1 MSYAPS
7 PNFAF
12 LAGYDARLVAAPTSA
27 ERALAID
34 DAVGALI
41 HLRRFGEH
49 LAKNAAAEYGVHQGE
64 RTDQIDRLRDLKRRG
79 ADEGV
84 IQMFQTI
91 RMVGNKASHDGYGS
105 QSDAFHHLKLAHQLA
120 IWFYKFVNHSPGFNP
135 GPFVPP
141 KKLIGDTAELRKEI
155 EDLNAEAEAREEER
169 DEALEAV
176 EAERKKRLGAEEAAK
191 RVEEERVFL
200 EAYAAEQDAEVSKN
214 KAALA
219 EAQAKIAA
227 LEAKQEAVVAERQA
241 VIAKAPAA
249 EVDKTIRLS
258 NEAAA
263 AIDLDEASTRRL
275 IDQQLRSA
283 GWEAHSTELRYS
295 QGSRPQK
302 GKNQAIAEWPT
313 DSGPA
318 DYVLFLG
325 LKAVGVVEAKRKKKD
340 VASALEQSK
349 RYSEGF
355 KTTEGI
361 HLDGPW
367 GSYKI
372 PFLFASNG
380 RPFLEQLR
388 TKSGIWHIDIRRPT
402 NLSKPL
408 HDWPSPDGLKQRLR
422 QDLDAANE
430 KLGLEPTDYL
440 GLRDYQVHAIQ
451 AVEAAIEKEQ
461 DKLLVAMATGTGKTR
476 TAIGL
481 VYRLLKANRFRRI
494 LFLVDRSSLGEQTTN
509 AFDEVEIE
517 NLLNFGQIFG
527 IDSVWLNKNAKR
539 QDGVAIRLTVS
550 TVQGMVHRIFDEA
563 NPEAA
568 PKVDD
573 YDCVIVDECHRGYGL
588 DQELTDAELSLSEYG
603 IRSQDDYISKY
614 RRVLEH
620 FDAVKIGLTATP
632 AKHTAAIFG
641 RPVVQYTYREAVI
654 DGHLIDHEPPINITT
669 RLAEEGIHLDR
680 GEQVQLFNPGTVN
693 IDLVD
698 LEDELD
704 FEITAFNKR
713 VLNDNFNRVVCEELA
728 QHIDPELPEK
738 TLIFAATDLHADQ
751 VVEHLKKA
759 FEAQYGSVEDGMVVK
774 ITGAADKPLSLIR
787 RFKNERNPKVVVT
800 VDLLTT
806 GIDVPTICNL
816 VFLRRVKSRILY
828 DQMIGRATR
837 QCDEIGKETFRIYDA
852 VGLYESLQ
860 DVTQMKPVVTLP
872 NVSFPQLV
880 EELERAV
887 AEVPELA
894 LQQEVLDQIVAK
906 LQRKKKRLKGQELEL
921 FQATAQMSPDE
932 LADRL
937 RKQSPSQ
944 ALDYFK
950 NNELVLKV
958 LSTTGPS
965 PGVYLSDAADE
976 VLSVTKGYGAAKR
989 PEDYLD
995 SFAKY
1000 VNENINTLPALT
1012 VVAQRPRD
1020 LTRKQLKELEIELST
1035 KGFTE
1040 ASLRSAW
1047 SDTKNEDIAA
1057 SVVGFVRQAALGDPL
1072 KNYAERVDQAV
1083 KKLMQKHEFNRVQ
1096 KQWLERI
1103 AKQLKQ
1109 ETIVDR
1115 AALNSGRF
1123 ATDGG
1128 FERFNKVFDG
1138 KLEMILGD
1146 LQESIWETSA

>member
-1 MSYAPS
+1 M
-7 PNFAF
+7 
-12 LAGYDARLVAAPTSA
+12 
-27 ERALAID
+27 AID

-64 RTDQIDRLRDLKRRG
+64 RTDQNDRLRDLKRRG
-79 ADEGV
+79 ADERV
-84 IQMFQTI
+84 IQMFHAI
-91 RMVGNKASHDGYGS
+91 RQVGNQATHEGIGT

-120 IWFYKFVNHSPGFNP
+120 IWFYKFFHNAPGFNP

-141 KKLIGDTAELRKEI
+141 AKLIGDTAELRKEI

-191 RVEEERVFL
+191 KAEEDRLFM

-227 LEAKQEAVVAERQA
+227 LEAKQEAIVEERQA
-241 VIAKAPAA
+241 AVAKAPAS
-249 EVDKTIRLS
+249 EVDKVIRLS

-263 AIDLDEASTRRL
+263 AIDLDEASTREL
-275 IDQQLRSA
+275 IDQQLRDA

-295 QGSRPQK
+295 KGARPQK
-302 GKNQAIAEWPT
+302 GKNLAIAEWPT

-318 DYVLFLG
+318 DYVFFLG
-325 LKAVGVVEAKRKKKD
+325 LKAIGVVEAKRKKKD

-355 KTTEGI
+355 KATEGVL
-361 HLDGPW
+361 LDGPW
-367 GSYKI
+367 GKYKV

-402 NLSKPL
+402 NLGKPL
-408 HDWPSPDGLKQRLR
+408 HDWPSPEGLKERLR
-422 QDLDAANE
+422 QDLDAANQ
-430 KLGLEPTDYL
+430 KLSVEPTDYL
-440 GLRDYQVHAIQ
+440 GLRDYQVNAIK
-451 AVEAAIEKEQ
+451 AVEEAITKEQ
-461 DKLLVAMATGTGKTR
+461 SKLLVAMATGTGKTR

-509 AFDEVEIE
+509 AFNEVEIE

-527 IDSVWLNKNAKR
+527 IDSVWLEKNAKR
-539 QDGVAIRLTVS
+539 DASVAIRLTVS

-563 NPEAA
+563 NPTAA

-573 YDCVIVDECHRGYGL
+573 YDCIIVDECHRGYGL

-669 RLAEEGIHLDR
+669 RLAEEGIHLDK
-680 GEQVQLFNPGTVN
+680 GEQVQLFDPGTVK

-704 FEITAFNKR
+704 FEVTAFNKR
-713 VLNDNFNRVVCEELA
+713 VLNENFNRVVCEELA
-728 QHIDPELPEK
+728 KHFDPELPEK

-751 VVEHLKKA
+751 VVDLLKKA
-759 FEAQYGSVEDGMVVK
+759 LKKQYGSVEDGMVVK
-774 ITGAADKPLSLIR
+774 ITGNADKPLKLIR
-787 RFKNERNPKVVVT
+787 RFKNEKTPKIVVT

-806 GIDVPTICNL
+806 GIDVPSICNL
-816 VFLRRVKSRILY
+816 VFLRRVRSRILY

-852 VGLYESLQ
+852 VGLYESLR
-860 DVTQMKPVVTLP
+860 DVTQMKPVVSMA

-880 EELERAV
+880 EELARVV

-894 LQQEVLDQIVAK
+894 LHQEVLDQLVAK
-906 LQRKKKRLKGQELEL
+906 LQRKKKRFKGQELEM

-932 LADRL
+932 LADQL
-937 RKQSPSQ
+937 RKQSPSE
-944 ALDYFK
+944 ALEYFK
-950 NNELVLKV
+950 QNELVLKV
-958 LSTTGPS
+958 LASTGPS
-965 PGVYLSDAADE
+965 PGLYLSDVADE
-976 VLSVTKGYGAAKR
+976 VVSVTKGYGAAKR

-1000 VNENINTLPALT
+1000 VNDNINTLPALT

-1020 LTRKQLKELEIELST
+1020 LTRTQLKELEIELST

-1047 SDTKNEDIAA
+1047 SDAKNEDIAA

-1072 KNYAERVDQAV
+1072 KNYTERVDKAV
-1083 KKLMQKHEFNRVQ
+1083 KKLQQKHEFTRVQ

-1146 LQESIWETSA
+1146 LHENIWAAEA